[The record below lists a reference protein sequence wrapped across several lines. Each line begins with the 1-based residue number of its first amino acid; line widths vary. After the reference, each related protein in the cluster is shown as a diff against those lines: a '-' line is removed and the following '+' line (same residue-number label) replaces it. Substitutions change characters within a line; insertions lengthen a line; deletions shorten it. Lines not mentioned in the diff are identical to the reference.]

1 MRHPLVTIQLIS
13 KARDAAIAQA
23 QADERL
29 EHWTQAT
36 PDAQPAERGGSLG
49 SEPWP
54 AASAPWWKEPAD
66 RRAVL
71 SRR

>member
-29 EHWTQAT
+29 EHRAEAT
-36 PDAQPAERGGSLG
+36 PDTQPAELG
-49 SEPWP
+49 RF
-54 AASAPWWKEPAD
+54 A
-66 RRAVL
+66 RAVAL
-71 SRR
+71 AGRVRCLVERTS

>member
-29 EHWTQAT
+29 EDRAEAT
-36 PDAQPAERGGSLG
+36 PDTQPAERGRFARVVALAGHV
-49 SEPWP
+49 
-54 AASAPWWKEPAD
+54 
-66 RRAVL
+66 RATGEGT
-71 SRR
+71 S